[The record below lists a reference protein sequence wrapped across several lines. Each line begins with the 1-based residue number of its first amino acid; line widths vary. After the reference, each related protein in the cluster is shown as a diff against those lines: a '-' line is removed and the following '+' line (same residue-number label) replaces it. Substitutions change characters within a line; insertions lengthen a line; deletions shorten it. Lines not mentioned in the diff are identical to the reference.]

1 MEQALTIFLSLGAI
15 PGADR
20 VRQDLRRVGVNR
32 LRRGPRSSTRAHPAG
47 LTRRECEILQLLAR
61 NMSNPAIGGQLF
73 VSPKTVEHHVSAI
86 LGKLEVTTRDE
97 AVSEAR
103 RRGWL
108 GESAGASAI

>member
-1 MEQALTIFLSLGAI
+1 
-15 PGADR
+15 
-20 VRQDLRRVGVNR
+20 
-32 LRRGPRSSTRAHPAG
+32 
-47 LTRRECEILQLLAR
+47 
-61 NMSNPAIGGQLF
+61 MSNPAIGGQLF

-108 GESAGASAI
+108 GESTGASAK

>member
-1 MEQALTIFLSLGAI
+1 MEDALQLFLALGAA
-15 PGADR
+15 PAADR

-47 LTRRECEILQLLAR
+47 LTRRESEILALLAR
-61 NMSNPAIGGQLF
+61 NLSNPAIGGRLF

-86 LGKLEVTTRDE
+86 LGKLDVATRDE
-97 AVSEAR
+97 AVVEAR

-108 GESAGASAI
+108 ADSANGSAK